1 MKFTK
6 IGLRNFRNISE
17 QFINLHPG
25 LNVLRGMNGQG
36 KTNFVEAIYLLTHG
50 RTFRTQDLTGL
61 INKNGATGFFITSEL
76 TKGDLSYR
84 INLGVSG
91 RQKKVSV
98 NDKSVSTPH
107 LQRNFCSVLFSPE
120 SLLIVKDSPQRRRE
134 LIDDLCTTLFPS
146 FSQIYADFK
155 RLVLQKNNL
164 LKKIRDREID
174 TAQGNQ
180 LNNHL
185 TQQLFVKAAAVTLY
199 RLQAIEEIEPFLLQ
213 EFLQIM
219 DNHYGNISICYEI
232 SGEFIVKSN
241 YENLLNAMYKRW
253 HELKDKEVA
262 SGLCLVGPHKH
273 DVHFF
278 FNKQEARYFCSQGQQ
293 RAIILAFK
301 MAQTRLHYRAHK
313 EFPILLLDDVLSE
326 LDKEKQLRFVRYLLS
341 TEAQIFLTTT
351 DATAL
356 PEIAE
361 RVVYEVNDGCFFENK
376 GLLQEDLSV

>member
-6 IGLRNFRNISE
+6 IGFRNFRNISE
-17 QFINLHPG
+17 QFVNLHSG

-50 RTFRTQDLTGL
+50 RSFRTNDLTGL
-61 INKNGATGFFITSEL
+61 IQKNGVPGFFLTSEMK
-76 TKGDLSYR
+76 KGDFNYR

-91 RQKKVSV
+91 RQKKIVI
-98 NDKSVSTPH
+98 NDKPVSTPH
-107 LQRNFCSVLFSPE
+107 LQRHFSSVLFSPE

-134 LIDDLCTTLFPS
+134 LIDDLCVTLFPN
-146 FSQIYADFK
+146 FSQLNTDFK
-155 RLVLQKNNL
+155 HLLAQKNNL
-164 LKKIRDREID
+164 LKKLRDKEID
-174 TAQGNQ
+174 SSQGHA
-180 LNNHL
+180 LNKHL
-185 TQQLFVKAAAVTLY
+185 TDQLFAKAAYITLY

-219 DNHYGNISICYEI
+219 DNHYGNVSIRYEM
-232 SGEFIVKSN
+232 SDEFIAKTT

-253 HELKDKEVA
+253 SELRDREVA
-262 SGLCLVGPHKH
+262 AGLSLVGPHKH
-273 DVHFF
+273 DIHFC
-278 FNKQEARYFCSQGQQ
+278 FNKQEARFFCSQGQQ

-326 LDKEKQLRFVRYLLS
+326 LDKEKQLRFVKYLLS

-361 RVVYEVNDGCFFENK
+361 RVVYEVKEGRFSESKIWF
-376 GLLQEDLSV
+376 QEDLSV